1 MRIRLNPLQV
11 TGVDFDF
18 NMQTEYLR
26 SARAE
31 IINSSGILGYERQA
45 DRVNEEDTLIPRH
58 PVPDRLPPVGQAPLH
73 VADCDMNWEL
83 SGCRSDRVLA
93 AHTTTTVRTCHFTEA
108 LESIIGLNAAEG
120 IKKRLRALLVN

>member
-1 MRIRLNPLQV
+1 MTLTCR
-11 TGVDFDF
+11 
-18 NMQTEYLR
+18 R
-26 SARAE
+26 SIYDQRESE

-120 IKKRLRALLVN
+120 IKKAPSGASRELRR